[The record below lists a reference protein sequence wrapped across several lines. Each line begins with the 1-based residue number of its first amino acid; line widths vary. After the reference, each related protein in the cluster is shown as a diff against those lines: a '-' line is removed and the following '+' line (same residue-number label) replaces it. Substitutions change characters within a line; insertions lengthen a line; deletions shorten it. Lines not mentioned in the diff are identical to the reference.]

1 MLGVQLVF
9 VASMNQLISVFESI
23 LKVFNLLGIMR
34 LERFVLIKD
43 IDLRFLWLL
52 FSPGMLFLL

>member
-52 FSPGMLFLL
+52 FSPGMLFL